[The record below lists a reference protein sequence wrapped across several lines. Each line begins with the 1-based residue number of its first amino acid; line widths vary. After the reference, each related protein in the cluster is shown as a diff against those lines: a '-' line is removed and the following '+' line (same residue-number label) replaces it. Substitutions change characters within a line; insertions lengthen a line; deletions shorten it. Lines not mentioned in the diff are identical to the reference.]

1 MAVRSDAKTMFPA
14 LLALPAEVAESR
26 GPKGNAREAGR
37 LPGLAGRQAV
47 TICRQ
52 IEGVLCCP
60 ALTSAPRQAN
70 GRVNRARPATRAW
83 FSPACTPVFFAP
95 CIPGTKRLATSG
107 DVCAIFSSTL
117 AQCLPL
123 RTTDNLDTR
132 PHPSLSNLLRLC
144 RAPALPFLRSF
155 QCCRPRAH
163 AHCLPN
169 TCLSLS
175 RALSLPL
182 SRALSLFSLVASCVH
197 THSRTCT
204 HTFIFPLTHA

>member
-1 MAVRSDAKTMFPA
+1 MTI
-14 LLALPAEVAESR
+14 
-26 GPKGNAREAGR
+26 
-37 LPGLAGRQAV
+37 GRQN
-47 TICRQ
+47 
-52 IEGVLCCP
+52 EGLLCCP

-70 GRVNRARPATRAW
+70 GRVNRAGPARGPG
-83 FSPACTPVFFAP
+83 FSLHARLHFFAP

-123 RTTDNLDTR
+123 RTTVSHSTR
-132 PHPSLSNLLRLC
+132 PHPSSSPLWRLY

-155 QCCRPRAH
+155 QCYRPRAH

-182 SRALSLFSLVASCVH
+182 SHALSLFSLVATCVH
-197 THSRTCT
+197 TRT
-204 HTFIFPLTHA
+204 HTHTHIFPLTHA